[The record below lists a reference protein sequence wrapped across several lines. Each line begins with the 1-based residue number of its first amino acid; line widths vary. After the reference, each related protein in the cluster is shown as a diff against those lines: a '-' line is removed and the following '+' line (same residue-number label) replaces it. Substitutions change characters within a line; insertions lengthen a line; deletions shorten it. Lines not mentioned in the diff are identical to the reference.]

1 MSADTFTTAL
11 FLITAVIAAG
21 VLISAIFPVVY
32 QMAGTFSSAGHASDQ
47 QIRTNIQIVLD
58 VANQTPLGYVR
69 VWIKNTGSVRIQA
82 ATIQQADVFCGDAG
96 NFNRMNFVPTSTLGD
111 GQWTYVFTNLNA
123 SGYWNP
129 GDTLEVDADAKTIQ
143 LTDPVYFQFV
153 LPNGISTSDQF
164 TVSTTP

>member
-1 MSADTFTTAL
+1 
-11 FLITAVIAAG
+11 
-21 VLISAIFPVVY
+21 
-32 QMAGTFSSAGHASDQ
+32 
-47 QIRTNIQIVLD
+47 
-58 VANQTPLGYVR
+58 
-69 VWIKNTGSVRIQA
+69 
-82 ATIQQADVFCGDAG
+82 
-96 NFNRMNFVPTSTLGD
+96 MNFVPTSTLGD